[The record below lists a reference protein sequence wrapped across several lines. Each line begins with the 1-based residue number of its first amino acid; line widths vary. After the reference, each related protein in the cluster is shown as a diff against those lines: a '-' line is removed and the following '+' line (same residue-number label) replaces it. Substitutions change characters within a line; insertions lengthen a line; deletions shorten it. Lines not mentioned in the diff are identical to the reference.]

1 MKKHWILLAIMT
13 LCLVVGSAFAE
24 RRTGRRAHQPKRA
37 PSFHRCVGELDLTEE
52 QIAEITAIHQ
62 AAMEE
67 LKQAE
72 TPEEA
77 RAIIEQTHQAI
88 KEVLTP
94 EQLVVLQECLQPK
107 KPVTCMDQ
115 IGLTLEQKEAINA
128 IRKAGAEALKEAK
141 NPEEARAI
149 IEQTRQTIEYVLTEG
164 QLAALNECR
173 RSGKTITCMD
183 QIDLTPEQED
193 QIDEIRQEAKEAL
206 KEAET
211 PEEARAIIEQ
221 MHQAIENTLT
231 EEQLEALREC
241 IRPKKPVNCM
251 DQIGLTPEQE
261 DQMDAIRRDA
271 MELLETAET
280 REEIREIM
288 NQMHEDLMSVLTDEQ
303 LAELQECRDAQRR
316 HHRLSQ
322 GPEPEPE
329 E

>member
-128 IRKAGAEALKEAK
+128 IRKAGEEALKEAK
-141 NPEEARAI
+141 
-149 IEQTRQTIEYVLTEG
+149 
-164 QLAALNECR
+164 
-173 RSGKTITCMD
+173 
-183 QIDLTPEQED
+183 
-193 QIDEIRQEAKEAL
+193 
-206 KEAET
+206 T